1 MRSMERADAPQTPY
15 ESYCFNC
22 GVTFPANARRCIHC
36 GGRVGRR
43 DPKGARPIAAELPA
57 EEEAP
62 QEASLLR
69 RVGSISLW
77 VLVAIGAA
85 LSRLCQEG

>member
-1 MRSMERADAPQTPY
+1 MGAMERAAGPQTPY

-22 GVTFPANARRCIHC
+22 RVTFPADARRCIHC
-36 GGRVGRR
+36 GRPIGRR

-57 EEEAP
+57 EDEAT

-77 VLVAIGAA
+77 VLVALGAA